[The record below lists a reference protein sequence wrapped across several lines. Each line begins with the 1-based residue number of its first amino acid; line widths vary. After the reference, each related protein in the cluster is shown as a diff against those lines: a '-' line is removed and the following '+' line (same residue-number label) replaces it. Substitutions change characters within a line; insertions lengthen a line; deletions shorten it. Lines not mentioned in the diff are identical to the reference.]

1 MKSRFFKKGICVF
14 LGLMM
19 LLSILPTASA
29 AEEQRY
35 YFTTAQSVNN
45 CATDGGY
52 YVTGL
57 TLEKGAS
64 GENSIKM
71 SGSSRCLW
79 AVTNAILETMPYLYY
94 KTDGGMNKFTVSHY
108 WDVEPEIDLPIE
120 EGEHCINLL
129 ELVEEYDTIG
139 WTYIVPYVWVEG
151 VEGTSEFEYFYLSNM
166 DEEGNVYEKPVQPLA
181 PATSPAMEERWQLKA
196 DTQDN
201 VDDQG
206 YGWLMDVDNIKITL
220 DGDDTDGKDGF
231 TMERAEGSEATAFN
245 IAWVVPYEI
254 VEQYPYL
261 AVEIGNEGR
270 LDQGPR
276 VSIYAY
282 WEHVVGSG
290 AFFDVI
296 PSEIGATSLNGTT
309 RFPLKYAVDNVKEE
323 LHGEDGIAIII
334 AVGINERADGTTLDP
349 LLVENAYLYN
359 VKEGWENY
367 SLDDD
372 AAGGGNGA
380 SGGIGIIVGILVGSV
395 VIAAI
400 VVVVMVF
407 AFKKKRSN

>member
-1 MKSRFFKKGICVF
+1 M
-14 LGLMM
+14 
-19 LLSILPTASA
+19 
-29 AEEQRY
+29 
-35 YFTTAQSVNN
+35 
-45 CATDGGY
+45 
-52 YVTGL
+52 
-57 TLEKGAS
+57 
-64 GENSIKM
+64 
-71 SGSSRCLW
+71 
-79 AVTNAILETMPYLYY
+79 
-94 KTDGGMNKFTVSHY
+94 
-108 WDVEPEIDLPIE
+108 
-120 EGEHCINLL
+120 
-129 ELVEEYDTIG
+129 
-139 WTYIVPYVWVEG
+139 
-151 VEGTSEFEYFYLSNM
+151 
-166 DEEGNVYEKPVQPLA
+166 
-181 PATSPAMEERWQLKA
+181 
-196 DTQDN
+196 
-201 VDDQG
+201 
-206 YGWLMDVDNIKITL
+206 
-220 DGDDTDGKDGF
+220 
-231 TMERAEGSEATAFN
+231 
-245 IAWVVPYEI
+245 
-254 VEQYPYL
+254 
-261 AVEIGNEGR
+261 
-270 LDQGPR
+270 
-276 VSIYAY
+276 
-282 WEHVVGSG
+282 GSG